1 MKLTAVNK
9 ILLLFLF
16 LPLLGT
22 AQLSYFEKYYPQI
35 DSAEYAFSQDN
46 FKEAIKHYSQAFK
59 EVEEPLIRDIYNGV
73 ICHFLTGNV
82 DAAKPWLILLAKKDV
97 DSKLLEVQEAFKEP
111 QIKKAWEAF
120 KPMYEQIR
128 MGEEKSLTP
137 KADELITLIND
148 NIGKHNA
155 FWEGFPKAFL
165 EGDTTQFTASELK
178 SWRTKAEGGRVF
190 TQAIYDASTQ
200 YILEH
205 GVPSES
211 EISIVSEDLLMN
223 PLTYFFN
230 KGFVYS
236 NLHVTSDS
244 LILSKPKAEMIAE
257 VNNKLI
263 SEVDK
268 GHIHRDY
275 VLKLVKMDYKLESL
289 FFIKARIPLE
299 IDCGGE
305 KMQLFLKPKLDN
317 PSRYFDKLLGGN
329 DSILEVK
336 GQYAILKNELFLV
349 SNVPIYE
356 EVIIDSC
363 DELQDLR
370 AKYKTVDVRVL
381 EQ

>member
-1 MKLTAVNK
+1 MKFTAVNK
-9 ILLLFLF
+9 ILLFFLF
-16 LPLLGT
+16 FPLLGT
-22 AQLSYFEKYYPQI
+22 AQLSYFDKYYPQI

-59 EVEEPLIRDIYNGV
+59 EVEKPLVRDIYNGV
-73 ICHFLTGNV
+73 VCHFLTGNI

-97 DSKLLEVQEAFKEP
+97 DPKLLEVQEAFKEP
-111 QIKKAWEAF
+111 QIKKGWEAF

-128 MGEEKSLTP
+128 LGEEKDLKP
-137 KADELITLIND
+137 EADELIVLINE

-155 FWEGFPKAFL
+155 FWEDFPKAFV
-165 EGDTTQFTASELK
+165 EGDTTQFTAVELK
-178 SWRTKAEGGRVF
+178 SWRDKAKGARVF
-190 TQAIYDASTQ
+190 TQTIYDACTR
-200 YILEH
+200 YILAH

-211 EISIVSEDLLMN
+211 EMSLVSEDLLMN
-223 PLTYFFN
+223 PLTYFFD
-230 KGFVYS
+230 KGFIYS

-244 LILSKPKAEMIAE
+244 LILGKPKAVVIAE
-257 VNNKLI
+257 VNSKLL

-289 FFIKARIPLE
+289 FFIKARIALE
-299 IDCGGE
+299 IDCGVE
-305 KMQLFLKPKLDN
+305 KTQLFLKPKLDN

-329 DSILEVK
+329 DDILEVK

-356 EVIIDSC
+356 DVIIDSC
-363 DELQDLR
+363 DELQELK
-370 AKYKTVDVRVL
+370 AKYKAVDLRVL